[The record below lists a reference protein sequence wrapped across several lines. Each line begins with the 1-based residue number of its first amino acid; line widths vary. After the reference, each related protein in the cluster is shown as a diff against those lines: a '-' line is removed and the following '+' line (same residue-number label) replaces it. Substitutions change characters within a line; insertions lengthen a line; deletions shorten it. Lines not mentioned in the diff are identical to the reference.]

1 MNKAK
6 VLSSVLLVGGLLILL
21 PNCEWFKSEEG
32 TRSATGTTASTTG
45 PASHQR
51 PATGT
56 GPTGEVLLT
65 LYDEKVPKVTVTDFQ
80 NYKKELLEAQPNYAS
95 IIEFMPGANEQIF
108 ESLVNESILE
118 EWAAKNKIDQTK
130 AYQDDLD
137 KIMKYARRSLNVK
150 YFQEKHPV
158 VVTDA
163 EVRQYYEE
171 NKNTIPQ
178 LMTSPG
184 GVTAKV
190 VMFDN
195 KEAAQGF
202 FDKVKDPKA
211 NFDALAKGSNLTVKD
226 LGEVNSQS
234 FDVDG
239 TIRKKLFELKRFPS
253 VEMVEINDKSF
264 AVVKALSKNE
274 PKYVP
279 FEQVK
284 PGIENLLKQQK
295 GAEVLTKEIDKLKQ
309 EYKAVPN
316 KEYFERERKTQEEQA
331 QKAAASMKQE
341 QEKAAPKAQEK
352 KPAPAPMKA
361 A

>member
-1 MNKAK
+1 MNKLK
-6 VLSSVLLVGGLLILL
+6 FLSSTLLVGVLILL
-21 PNCEWFKSEEG
+21 PNCDWFKTEESG
-32 TRSATGTTASTTG
+32 KGSATTPSGQPRSPVANKS
-45 PASHQR
+45 AE
-51 PATGT
+51 
-56 GPTGEVLLT
+56 PTGEILLT

-118 EWAAKNKIDQTK
+118 EWAVKNNIDQTQ
-130 AYQDDLD
+130 AYKDDLD

-158 VVTDA
+158 AITDA
-163 EVRQYYEE
+163 EVKKYYDE

-178 LMTSPG
+178 LMVSPG

-195 KEAAQGF
+195 KGKAENF
-202 FDKVKDPKA
+202 FAEVKDPKA
-211 NFDALAKGSNLTVKD
+211 NFDALAKGSNVTVKD

-239 TIRKKLFELKRFPS
+239 AIRKKVLDAKKFPS
-253 VEMVEINDKSF
+253 VELVEINDKSY
-264 AVVKALSKNE
+264 AVVKALNKNE

-279 FEQVK
+279 FDQVK

-309 EYKAVPN
+309 EYKATPN
-316 KEYFERERKTQEEQA
+316 KEYFEREKKAQEEHA
-331 QKAAASMKQE
+331 QKAAAAMKQE
-341 QEKAAPKAQEK
+341 QENAMPKEQEK
-352 KPAPAPMKA
+352 KSAPAPMKA

>member
-6 VLSSVLLVGGLLILL
+6 LLSSVLLVGGLLILL
-21 PNCEWFKSEEG
+21 PNCEWFKGEEG
-32 TRSATGTTASTTG
+32 TRSASGAAS
-45 PASHQR
+45 
-51 PATGT
+51 PATGSVTPHRSAPST
-56 GPTGEVLLT
+56 GSTGEVLLT
-65 LYDEKVPKVTVTDFQ
+65 LYDEKVPKVTVSDFQ
-80 NYKKELLEAQPNYAS
+80 SYKKELLEAQPNYAS

-163 EVRQYYEE
+163 EVRKYYDE

-190 VMFDN
+190 VMFDT
-195 KEAAQGF
+195 KAAAEAF
-202 FDKVKDPKA
+202 FDKVKDPKT
-211 NFDALAKGSNLTVKD
+211 NFDALAKGSNLTVKE
-226 LGEVNSQS
+226 LSEINSQS

-239 TIRKKLFELKRFPS
+239 MIRKKLLELKKFPS
-253 VEMVEINDKSF
+253 VELVEINDKSF

-295 GAEVLTKEIDKLKQ
+295 GAEVLTKEIDKLKK
-309 EYKAVPN
+309 EYKAMPN
-316 KEYFERERKTQEEQA
+316 KEYFERERKVQEEQA
-331 QKAAASMKQE
+331 QKAAAAMKHE
-341 QEKAAPKAQEK
+341 QEKAAPKEQEK

>member
-1 MNKAK
+1 MNKLK
-6 VLSSVLLVGGLLILL
+6 FLSSTLLVGVLILL
-21 PNCEWFKSEEG
+21 PNCDWFKGEEAG
-32 TRSATGTTASTTG
+32 KGSATTPSGEPRSPVASKS
-45 PASHQR
+45 AE
-51 PATGT
+51 
-56 GPTGEVLLT
+56 PTGEILLT
-65 LYDEKVPKVTVTDFQ
+65 LYDEKLPKVTVTDFQ

-118 EWAAKNKIDQTK
+118 EWAIKNKIDQTQ
-130 AYQDDLD
+130 AYKDDLD

-163 EVRQYYEE
+163 EVKNYYDE

-178 LMTSPG
+178 LMVSPG
-184 GVTAKV
+184 GVTAKA

-195 KEAAQGF
+195 KEAAQTF

-239 TIRKKLFELKRFPS
+239 AIRKKILDAKKFPS
-253 VEMVEINDKSF
+253 VELVEINDKSF
-264 AVVKALSKNE
+264 AVAKALSKNE

-279 FEQVK
+279 FDQVK

-295 GAEVLTKEIDKLKQ
+295 GAEVLTKEIDKLKK

-316 KEYFERERKTQEEQA
+316 KEYFEREKKAQEEHA
-331 QKAAASMKQE
+331 QKAAAAMKQE
-341 QEKAAPKAQEK
+341 QEMMQKDQEK